1 MKTKAT
7 LFRTPRHCEG
17 VPIIIGTTEARPTE
31 SSGRTIPFYS
41 IEKGRSRPTAEHGS
55 IERSDGSTLLDLTA
69 PLIFR
74 YVTGLSVFILLSINI
89 AQAQNFA
96 WKSNEIHINTKSI
109 SATTS
114 IMPSVSWVKPRLEF
128 TNSAE
133 HKVEIE
139 ASVISEVPIKSILLI
154 VGDNVSKVVRG
165 SKPIQV
171 SAGLTQFTVNQSITL
186 LEGSNFIEIEVEN
199 TSGGKVSSIRSVMVG
214 KDAITDAISSD
225 RKDYVLLIATD
236 KYDNWG
242 DLVNPIN
249 DAESIA
255 KELKERFGFEV
266 ELITNATQDEM
277 LVKIREYSQ
286 RKFKP
291 QDQLMIFFAGH
302 GQFDESFGE
311 GYVVAKN
318 SQENDKAKSS
328 YISHSNLRSYINNI
342 PCEHIL
348 LTMDVCFGGTFDPVI
363 AKSRAAEETTEL
375 TETEFLV
382 RKLSYKTRKYI
393 TSGGKE
399 YVSDGIP
406 GKHSPFA
413 SRFIEALKS
422 NGGTDRIL
430 TIGEINSY
438 LEKIKSNEPRSGD
451 FGDGEKGSDFV
462 FVAKGN

>member
-1 MKTKAT
+1 MKA
-7 LFRTPRHCEG
+7 
-17 VPIIIGTTEARPTE
+17 IIIVP
-31 SSGRTIPFYS
+31 
-41 IEKGRSRPTAEHGS
+41 
-55 IERSDGSTLLDLTA
+55 LL
-69 PLIFR
+69 
-74 YVTGLSVFILLSINI
+74 LLSYLSGD
-89 AQAQNFA
+89 AQNFA
-96 WKSNEIHINTKSI
+96 WKSNEIHIKTKNNSTSVAILPSI
-109 SATTS
+109 
-114 IMPSVSWVKPRLEF
+114 SWVKPRVEF

-133 HKVEIE
+133 PMVEIE
-139 ASVISEVPIKSILLI
+139 ATVNSEVPIKSVLLV
-154 VGDNVSKVVRG
+154 VGDNVTKTARG
-165 SKPIQV
+165 SKPVQV
-171 SAGLTQFTVNQSITL
+171 SAGLTQYTLKQSISL
-186 LEGSNFIEIEVEN
+186 AEGSNFIEIEAEN
-199 TSGGKVSSIRSVMVG
+199 TSGGKVSSLRSIMVG
-214 KDAITDAISSD
+214 KDAISDAIASD
-225 RKDYVLLIATD
+225 RKDYALLIATD
-236 KYDNWG
+236 KYDNWT
-242 DLVNPIN
+242 DLVNPVS

-255 KELKERFGFEV
+255 KELKERYGFEV
-266 ELITNATQDEM
+266 ELIANATQDEM

-318 SQENDKAKSS
+318 SLENDKAKSS

-363 AKSRAAEETTEL
+363 AKSRAAESASDL

-399 YVSDGIP
+399 YVSDGVA
-406 GKHSPFA
+406 GKSSPFTA
-413 SRFIEALKS
+413 KLLEAFKS

-430 TIGEINSY
+430 TISEINSY

-451 FGDGEKGSDFV
+451 FGDGQKGSDFV
-462 FVAKGN
+462 FVAKEN

>member
-1 MKTKAT
+1 MKIK
-7 LFRTPRHCEG
+7 
-17 VPIIIGTTEARPTE
+17 
-31 SSGRTIPFYS
+31 
-41 IEKGRSRPTAEHGS
+41 
-55 IERSDGSTLLDLTA
+55 TLLGVKTA
-69 PLIFR
+69 LSRQTHICFR
-74 YVTGLSVFILLSINI
+74 YVGLSIIILLSFSI
-89 AQAQNFA
+89 AQAQNIA
-96 WKSNEIHINTKSI
+96 WKSNEIHLNTKNI
-109 SATTS
+109 SATAA
-114 IMPSVSWVKPRLEF
+114 IMPVVSWVKPRLEF
-128 TNSAE
+128 TNSAQ
-133 HKVEIE
+133 HKLEIE
-139 ASVISEVPIKSILLI
+139 ASITSEVPIKSILLI
-154 VGDNVSKVVRG
+154 VGDNVTKVVRG
-165 SKPIQV
+165 SKPIQI
-171 SAGLTQFTVNQSITL
+171 SANLTHYTVDQSITL
-186 LEGSNFIEIEVEN
+186 LEGSNYIEIEVEN
-199 TSGGKVSSIRSVMVG
+199 TSGGKISSTRSVMVG
-214 KDAITDAISSD
+214 KDAITDAIASD
-225 RKDYVLLIATD
+225 RKDYALLIATD

-249 DAESIA
+249 DAETIA
-255 KELKERFGFEV
+255 KELKERYGFEV

-318 SQENDKAKSS
+318 SLENDKAKSS

-363 AKSRAAEETTEL
+363 AKSRGTESVAEL
-375 TETEFLV
+375 TTTEFLV

-413 SRFIEALKS
+413 SKLLEALKS
-422 NGGTDRIL
+422 GGGTDRLL

-462 FVAKGN
+462 FVAKQ

>member
-1 MKTKAT
+1 MKKI
-7 LFRTPRHCEG
+7 L
-17 VPIIIGTTEARPTE
+17 
-31 SSGRTIPFYS
+31 
-41 IEKGRSRPTAEHGS
+41 
-55 IERSDGSTLLDLTA
+55 TLLVLA
-69 PLIFR
+69 
-74 YVTGLSVFILLSINI
+74 NI
-89 AQAQNFA
+89 IHVQAQNFA
-96 WKSNEIHINTKSI
+96 WKSNEIHINTK
-109 SATTS
+109 TTS
-114 IMPSVSWVKPRLEF
+114 TTTAIMPAVSWIKPRLEF
-128 TNSAE
+128 TNSTE
-133 HKVEIE
+133 TKLEIE
-139 ASVISEVPIKSILLI
+139 ASVTSEVPIKSILLV
-154 VGDNVSKVVRG
+154 VGDNVTKQTMG
-165 SKPIQV
+165 SKSVQV
-171 SAGLTQFTVNQSITL
+171 PTGLTQFTVKQSMTIR
-186 LEGSNFIEIEVEN
+186 EGSNFIEIEVEN
-199 TSGGKVSSIRSVMVG
+199 ISGGKVSSVRSVMVG
-214 KDAITDAISSD
+214 KDAITDAIASD
-225 RKDYVLLIATD
+225 RKDYALLIATD

-318 SQENDKAKSS
+318 SMENDKAKSS

-363 AKSRAAEETTEL
+363 AKSRATEETTEL

-413 SRFIEALKS
+413 SRFLEALKS
-422 NGGTDRIL
+422 NGGADRIL

-451 FGDGEKGSDFV
+451 FGDNQKGSDFV